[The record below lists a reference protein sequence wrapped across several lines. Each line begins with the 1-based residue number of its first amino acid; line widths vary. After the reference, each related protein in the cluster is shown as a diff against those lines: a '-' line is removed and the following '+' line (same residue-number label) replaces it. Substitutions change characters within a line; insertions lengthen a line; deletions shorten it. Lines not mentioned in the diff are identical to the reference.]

1 MVIQEV
7 KTLENGTPILIHLL
21 TQREQAGEVSEYE
34 KEFSGRIFQMGNSI
48 YLRYIEANEPE
59 KITVTFKITEDS
71 SIHLTRKRDDL
82 KLQLFFKDNHRI
94 AATYQTPYGLL
105 PIETVTPNLQVIL
118 NEFPLAGKI
127 KVDYLLYNG
136 LELLG
141 RYKIR
146 LQFTT

>member
-48 YLRYIEANEPE
+48 YLRYIEANEPK

-82 KLQLFFKDNHRI
+82 KLQL
-94 AATYQTPYGLL
+94 
-105 PIETVTPNLQVIL
+105 
-118 NEFPLAGKI
+118 
-127 KVDYLLYNG
+127 
-136 LELLG
+136 
-141 RYKIR
+141 
-146 LQFTT
+146 